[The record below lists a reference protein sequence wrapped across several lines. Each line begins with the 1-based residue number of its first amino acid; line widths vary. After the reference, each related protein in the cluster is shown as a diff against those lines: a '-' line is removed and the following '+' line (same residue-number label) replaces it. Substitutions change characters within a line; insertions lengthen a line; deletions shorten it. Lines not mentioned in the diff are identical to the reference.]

1 MSGRA
6 RRTLGRLGE
15 EQDEQWWT
23 VGGSDRSRR
32 AGEGDVCLPPAV
44 ICDPDDSAIP
54 DPKKGLDDKEGLPGR
69 LGCRKQSRQEAW
81 EGIRF
86 PVKHQSQEVT
96 RGRLV

>member
-6 RRTLGRLGE
+6 RRTLERLGE
-15 EQDEQWWT
+15 EQEEQWRT
-23 VGGSDRSRR
+23 GRGFDRSRR

-54 DPKKGLDDKEGLPGR
+54 DPEKGLDGKEGLPGR
-69 LGCRKQSRQEAW
+69 LGRCKQGRQEAS
-81 EGIRF
+81 EGTRF